1 MSPMLRRAP
10 IAAALLAAL
19 AACTLGPDY
28 VRPDAPTAAAYKEAP
43 RDGGATWLPAAP
55 ADTLD
60 RGDWWRLFDDPELD
74 RLAAEVDTA
83 NQTIA
88 GAVASYRQAQ
98 ALVAEARAS
107 YFPAVSL
114 SASARRSGGGTLSGT
129 GSGSSAS
136 TAGDAFNVSLDGD
149 WAPDFWGR
157 VSRNVEG
164 TRANEQASAA
174 DLAAARLSAQGQLAI
189 AYFSLREADFEDDLL
204 VRTIDGYQR
213 ALQITQNRY
222 AAGIVAK
229 TDVLQAQTQLATTQ
243 ASLTTVRASRA
254 RFEHAI
260 AVLIGKSPGDVT
272 IAATAW
278 NAVVPG
284 VPLGVPS
291 DLLQRRPDIA
301 SAERQVVAANAQIG
315 IQRAGYFPNVTLSA
329 SIGNGGTNVG
339 DLFSVSHAVWS
350 LGVSAAQLIFDAG
363 ATAARVS
370 AAEAA
375 RDGAVASYRQT
386 VLVAFQ
392 GVEDQLANARSQAE
406 QAAFLKQASDA
417 ADLTEQQILN
427 RYRAGQ
433 LGYTDVVTAQASALS
448 ARRALV
454 QVAVNRQLSAIA
466 LIQALGGGWDTT
478 APVEIRSTVRAE
490 NPP

>member
-1 MSPMLRRAP
+1 MSPMLRRPP
-10 IAAALLAAL
+10 IAAALLAL
-19 AACTLGPDY
+19 AGCALGPDY
-28 VRPDAPTAAAYKEAP
+28 VRPDAPTSATYKEAP

-74 RLAAEVDTA
+74 RLAADVDTA

-114 SASARRSGGGTLSGT
+114 SASARRSGGGTLIGT

-136 TAGDAFNVSLDGD
+136 TAGNAFNVSLDGD

-157 VSRNVEG
+157 VSRTVEG
-164 TRANEQASAA
+164 ARASEQASVA

-204 VRTIDGYQR
+204 VRTIEGYQR
-213 ALQITQNRY
+213 ALEITQNRY

-229 TDVLQAQTQLATTQ
+229 TDVLQAETQLATTQ

-260 AVLIGKSPGDVT
+260 AVLIGKAPGDVT
-272 IAATAW
+272 IATTAW

-301 SAERQVVAANAQIG
+301 AAERQVAAANAQIG
-315 IQRAGYFPNVTLSA
+315 IQRAGYFPSVTLSA

-339 DLFSVSHAVWS
+339 DLFSVSHAIWS

-375 RDGAVASYRQT
+375 RDAAVASYRQT

-392 GVEDQLANARSQAE
+392 GVEDQLANARTQAD
-406 QAAFLKQASDA
+406 QAAFLKRASDA

-433 LGYTDVVTAQASALS
+433 LSYTDVVTAQASALS

-478 APVEIRSTVRAE
+478 APVQLKSAVRAE